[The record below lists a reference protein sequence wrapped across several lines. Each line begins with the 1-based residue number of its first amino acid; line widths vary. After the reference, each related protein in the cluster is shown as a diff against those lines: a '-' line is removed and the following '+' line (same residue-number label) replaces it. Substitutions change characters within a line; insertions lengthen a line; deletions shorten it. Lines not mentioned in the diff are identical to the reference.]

1 VTGYGPPDDPSE
13 APTGQYNYS
22 DYGDDGQQHPEPGPT
37 PWHRKPAVL
46 VGLGVVA
53 AILIALVIFGIVE
66 LTRGGSGSTSP
77 ATSSTTPAVVTT
89 TPPTTTPAPS
99 SETTTEPVGP
109 APTSTLTTAPTT
121 TAPATTAPTSTSIDD
136 GHHHHHHY

>member
-22 DYGDDGQQHPEPGPT
+22 DYGDDGQPQLESGST

-46 VGLGVVA
+46 VGLGVLA

-66 LTRGGSGSTSP
+66 LTKGGGSTSP
-77 ATSSTTPAVVTT
+77 ATSSTTPAVTTTTTPPSPSSATTTQPVGPAPMTTLTT
-89 TPPTTTPAPS
+89 TPPT
-99 SETTTEPVGP
+99 
-109 APTSTLTTAPTT
+109 
-121 TAPATTAPTSTSIDD
+121 STSIVD
-136 GHHHHHHY
+136 GHHHHHHHDGGMP